1 MNVLVLAGVFGL
13 GCGGSDLA
21 ARHRSAA
28 EPQIA
33 RIAALARVVSGIP
46 PTTIDRWELPA
57 GVVLDFAPLDLG
69 AAEGA
74 SPNPRYNAAIV
85 LEAELTRGCQ
95 LVPSSE
101 WFRIQSDSSH
111 MWLTDPICE
120 LAGKSQ
126 GSTGKAIERAFDQL
140 VRTRYLVVL
149 RTHLLEKPVLA
160 KGETFKPAHVI
171 GDALLF
177 EVATGLS
184 LGGFRF
190 EFSSRDTVEVYDES
204 GRDGQLA
211 TKFVDDVDRGIRDK
225 LASLAPAER

>member
-1 MNVLVLAGVFGL
+1 M

-21 ARHRSAA
+21 AKHRSAA

-33 RIAALARVVSGIP
+33 HIAALARVVSEIP
-46 PTTIDRWELPA
+46 PTTLDRWELPA
-57 GVVLDFAPLDLG
+57 GVVLDFAPLELG
-69 AAEGA
+69 VAEGA

-111 MWLTDPICE
+111 VWLTDPICE
-120 LAGKSQ
+120 LAGKSGK
-126 GSTGKAIERAFDQL
+126 GSTGKEIERAFDQL

-160 KGETFKPAHVI
+160 TGETFKPAHVI

-177 EVATGLS
+177 EVATGKS

-190 EFSSRDTVEVYDES
+190 EFSSRDTVEVYDVS